1 MVHETFEAIIIN
13 IYANQP
19 NMSKKTY
26 SSLTQQMELKIV
38 DLLIRKPNC
47 LLIAAG
53 LILDIDKNIR
63 TNNSIKAFQ
72 TIRRLTILNPNIKKT
87 IVKCFLDTNNNLIVG
102 K

>member
-1 MVHETFEAIIIN
+1 VVHETFEAIIIN

-53 LILDIDKNIR
+53 DFNSNRPPFK
-63 TNNSIKAFQ
+63 SIKR
-72 TIRRLTILNPNIKKT
+72 ISN
-87 IVKCFLDTNNNLIVG
+87 G
-102 K
+102 

>member
-53 LILDIDKNIR
+53 DF
-63 TNNSIKAFQ
+63 NS
-72 TIRRLTILNPNIKKT
+72 N
-87 IVKCFLDTNNNLIVG
+87 
-102 K
+102 